1 MVQPHLRALLF
12 LADDAQEGGGGGPEL
27 NLSTSVK
34 LELFRA
40 VLVTSGHALAWLLT
54 KAWAAGFLGRRA

>member
-1 MVQPHLRALLF
+1 MLF

-40 VLVTSGHALAWLLT
+40 VLETSGHALAWLIT

>member
-12 LADDAQEGGGGGPEL
+12 LADDAQEGGGGPEL

-34 LELFRA
+34 LELLRA
-40 VLVTSGHALAWLLT
+40 VLETSGHALAWLIMKT
-54 KAWAAGFLGRRA
+54 WAAGFLGRRA

>member
-1 MVQPHLRALLF
+1 MMHRKAAA
-12 LADDAQEGGGGGPEL
+12 ADPRPEL